1 MSRMT
6 RWMRRHDL
14 GFCMFS
20 LCVLGMYGP
29 AHDACVIPWVM
40 GATTVIG
47 MRPPAARIAY
57 FFFTFHQKIL
67 YWDGVLDELPS
78 PSDGEWA
85 GKGLILLYQSTFCN
99 QRWLQ
104 RYRQRSALVTRSSVT
119 RQMTIC
125 GVRMF
130 CSRNLWGRTV
140 APHTRRVSP
149 VWTSSPKTEET
160 TCLRE

>member
-20 LCVLGMYGP
+20 LCALGMYGP

-40 GATTVIG
+40 GATTVCV
-47 MRPPAARIAY
+47 RPPLGSHIS
-57 FFFTFHQKIL
+57 FSLSTKKFSIGTVS
-67 YWDGVLDELPS
+67 WTNS